1 MICKHC
7 GMESTTTDRCSVCG
21 LPLQPT
27 QETAE
32 QTTTEAT
39 QESVP
44 VADSTVTPP
53 QKKEI
58 IKAHRPAPAII
69 PPTKKHSTPAFGGA
83 KHSPPPAVPP
93 PSRRVA
99 SLSEILES
107 KTTIDNTP
115 APAYSNKA
123 PDPLASVLSNLKLP
137 QKETIETQAPAVAD
151 TPQASTE
158 TSLPSASNL
167 PSQTSTPAE
176 SAPSPT
182 SLPQQEPSQPTQPTP
197 RPTAAEELEAYA
209 PPNPWPITAR
219 YAAVLALL
227 LAFAGLFPIYQKH
240 LFWAPML
247 LAQFLGGL
255 LLPVMRVVPWFDED
269 PDDLPL
275 VIGLVFFF
283 GPLIGLVVY
292 IILSLLRHNTNP
304 GLMGCLIVG
313 SLSLLVVQPAWLG
326 HLDAQWLA
334 PFAGVQTN
342 PLRLIAHL
350 AMGWSPIVVIVG
362 WIFAGVFRK
371 LYE

>member
-21 LPLQPT
+21 LPLQSA

-32 QTTTEAT
+32 QTTTEVT
-39 QESVP
+39 KESEPEV
-44 VADSTVTPP
+44 DSTAAPSP
-53 QKKEI
+53 KKEV
-58 IKAHRPAPAII
+58 IKAHRPAPAIV
-69 PPTKKHSTPAFGGA
+69 PPTKKHSGPAFGAA
-83 KHSPPPAVPP
+83 KHTPPPAVPP

-107 KTTIDNTP
+107 KSTTDNTP

-123 PDPLASVLSNLKLP
+123 PDPLASVLANLKLP
-137 QKETIETQAPAVAD
+137 QKEATETQS
-151 TPQASTE
+151 TPSDDNTLTSTE
-158 TSLPSASNL
+158 TAPPAASLA
-167 PSQTSTPAE
+167 PSQPAASVQ
-176 SAPSPT
+176 SAPAT
-182 SLPQQEPSQPTQPTP
+182 APQQEPSQPKQPTP

-227 LAFAGLFPIYQKH
+227 LAFAGLFPLYQKN

-247 LAQFLGGL
+247 LTQFLGGL

-275 VIGLVFFF
+275 AIGLIFFF
-283 GPLIGLVVY
+283 GPLIGLVIY
-292 IILSLLRHNTNP
+292 SIISLLRHNTNP
-304 GLMGCLIVG
+304 GLVGCLIVG

-326 HLDAQWLA
+326 HLDVQWLA

-342 PLRLIAHL
+342 PLLLIAHL

-362 WIFAGVFRK
+362 WIFAGVFHK